1 MRLELSPKS
10 KKKTTISI
18 YISEN
23 NLEAYEK
30 NKGNISSIAAQLLNF
45 FLAGK
50 LPLIDIPK
58 IYEEKFFS
66 LPNHEEILNQLV
78 LDYCQGKIELS
89 SMEEN
94 VVFSKQTANQDYQE
108 EMVKIPLK
116 KEETVF
122 LKKEETVFPKQT
134 PSSKKEISNELKSE
148 EEFKAKNNEENIN
161 SKEQI
166 NMEDNDDNSEDFN
179 VSLAFPMD
187 EMENM

>member
-122 LKKEETVFPKQT
+122 PKQT
-134 PSSKKEISNELKSE
+134 ISSKKEISNELKSE

>member
-78 LDYCQGKIELS
+78 LDYCQGKIKLS

-94 VVFSKQTANQDYQE
+94 VVFSKQTINKNYQDEVLTIPSKKE
-108 EMVKIPLK
+108 EKEEVFSKQTTSSERNFSNKLK
-116 KEETVF
+116 KEKI
-122 LKKEETVFPKQT
+122 LK
-134 PSSKKEISNELKSE
+134 ELKV
-148 EEFKAKNNEENIN
+148 KNNEEDIN
-161 SKEQI
+161 NREQI
-166 NMEDNDDNSEDFN
+166 KIEDKDDNSEDFN
-179 VSLAFPMD
+179 VSLAFPVD

>member
-78 LDYCQGKIELS
+78 LDYCQGKIKLS

-94 VVFSKQTANQDYQE
+94 VVFSKQPANQDYQE
-108 EMVKIPLK
+108 EMIEIPLK
-116 KEETVF
+116 KETVF
-122 LKKEETVFPKQT
+122 SKQT
-134 PSSKKEISNELKSE
+134 TSSEREISNELKSE
-148 EEFKAKNNEENIN
+148 EECKANNNEN

-166 NMEDNDDNSEDFN
+166 NLEDMEDMEDMDDNSEDFN
-179 VSLAFPMD
+179 VSLAFPVD